1 MNIHS
6 LYLQSLIVAFLIFNF
21 EVQGQDIRVIA
32 FEQLS
37 EVMSMD
43 NDTTYVI
50 NFWATWCKPCVAEMP
65 YFEQLHEKNKDQK
78 VKVVLVSLDFKSQLD
93 SRVKP
98 FVEKRNLQP
107 EVMLLD
113 AGDPNKWI
121 DLVDPSWSGAIPA
134 TLFFKGKNRVFVED
148 SFHDLPSL
156 ETIIHSLHKS

>member
-1 MNIHS
+1 MNFFPVYTYS
-6 LYLQSLIVAFLIFNF
+6 LLLSFVLFFT
-21 EVQGQDIRVIA
+21 EVQGQEVQVID
-32 FEQLS
+32 FKSLS
-37 EVMSMD
+37 EIMTMD

-65 YFEQLHEKNKDQK
+65 YFEQLHEKYKNQK

-93 SRVKP
+93 SRVVP

-134 TLFFKGKNRVFVED
+134 TLFFKGKNRLFVED
-148 SFHDLPSL
+148 SFHDLTSI
-156 ETIIHSLHKS
+156 ETIIQSLHKS

>member
-1 MNIHS
+1 MNFFPVYAYS
-6 LYLQSLIVAFLIFNF
+6 LMLSFVLFFT
-21 EVQGQDIRVIA
+21 EVQGQEVQVID
-32 FEQLS
+32 FKSLS
-37 EVMSMD
+37 EIMTMD

-65 YFEQLHEKNKDQK
+65 YFEQLHEKYKNQK

-93 SRVKP
+93 SRVVP
-98 FVEKRNLQP
+98 FVEKRNLQL

-134 TLFFKGKNRVFVED
+134 TLFFKGKNRLFVED
-148 SFHDLPSL
+148 SFHDLSSL
-156 ETIIHSLHKS
+156 ETIIQSLHKS

>member
-1 MNIHS
+1 MKLYSIYFHS
-6 LYLQSLIVAFLIFNF
+6 LILTFVLFFTEI
-21 EVQGQDIRVIA
+21 QGQEVRVID
-32 FEQLS
+32 FEPLS
-37 EVMSMD
+37 NIMNMD

-65 YFEQLHEKNKDQK
+65 YFEQLHEKYKNQK
-78 VKVVLVSLDFKSQLD
+78 VKVILISLDFKSQLD
-93 SRVKP
+93 NRVVP

-134 TLFFKGKNRVFVED
+134 TLFFKGKNRLFVED